1 LRLLTKYDND
11 QCSSN
16 HSGVQQG
23 QLLENKQCIR
33 KWYITKVISAAL
45 PSQQPSQSLTKKPTS
60 TESEFSSE
68 IKDNII
74 SQRDIMNRAN
84 SYAKNPYTFS
94 CFDASKHSS
103 KQSTFSANRTRL
115 IVLKTK
121 KNPAQM
127 IKD

>member
-1 LRLLTKYDND
+1 MYAKMVYYKGNICSTAFSATITITLT
-11 QCSSN
+11 
-16 HSGVQQG
+16 
-23 QLLENKQCIR
+23 I
-33 KWYITKVISAAL
+33 
-45 PSQQPSQSLTKKPTS
+45 KPTS
-60 TESEFSSE
+60 TESEFSSD

-115 IVLKTK
+115 TVLKTK